1 MAPPNL
7 FLPSAPCQKGPERLA
22 PGLIRVV
29 LGLLAEKE
37 REGFNLLTQDGQAT
51 EQERATHWI

>member
-1 MAPPNL
+1 MTPPNL
-7 FLPSAPCQKGPERLA
+7 FCPPPPAKKARSDWLRALSEWF
-22 PGLIRVV
+22 
-29 LGLLAEKE
+29 GLLAEKE

>member
-1 MAPPNL
+1 MTPPNL
-7 FLPSAPCQKGPERLA
+7 FCPPPPAKKARSDWLRALSGW
-22 PGLIRVV
+22 
-29 LGLLAEKE
+29 LLAEKE